1 MSCLKFYP
9 KSHEI
14 AKRKWSKTM
23 PKKALNT
30 CFVSNQSAE
39 TIKSGFCLVNL
50 VLYSS
55 HFGFILNETIDWSM
69 CPDHAENAQAADPHN
84 FLLKKGIR
92 TLGVEL
98 SLGVSDKVTMN
109 LLGESEEEGNSE
121 EFEED
126 ILEVFGEEDIF

>member
-1 MSCLKFYP
+1 
-9 KSHEI
+9 
-14 AKRKWSKTM
+14 
-23 PKKALNT
+23 
-30 CFVSNQSAE
+30 
-39 TIKSGFCLVNL
+39 
-50 VLYSS
+50 
-55 HFGFILNETIDWSM
+55 M